1 MPTNRA
7 PTQEPMAPDP
17 PIPPSQPSSSQGL
30 THPHPR
36 KTTTRRHTT
45 HYDSLSTGRDW
56 DSLID
61 NPTFHSSM
69 VTRTQAKAH
78 LVKNA
83 LIPFGK
89 DPNFRDVSLA
99 LLNLA
104 EKIPGITAT
113 GAEALRAVAIIIDT
127 YESFHEPRSLPPVP
141 AFHSAKATQTE
152 IVTDTT
158 DTALQPQPLDQVK
171 LETYLQHLQEI
182 TQSLQETSNH
192 NRTSAEMLS
201 RVIDDASINFQRSAE
216 SINTSVEEISA
227 IPIALR
233 ELTCD
238 PPPSQP
244 DNHSPYRDAAL
255 RGSTSPKPR
264 GSSSAQCPSY
274 PLADHA
280 KATTS
285 INERQILLDISPEL
299 DPNHSMITPAM
310 SKEILAKHLQNTFDD
325 IRGTESPPILIK
337 ALTNMRNG
345 GVVVE
350 FSNSEVV
357 KWSKTPSIRSALT
370 RKVASNIRIK
380 DRLFSLVLSFVP
392 ICINFENADTLRNIE
407 MVNELP
413 ENSIVKLRWI
423 KDPARRSPTQR
434 IAHAFIS
441 LSSPQVANQIIREGL
456 CVNHEKLR
464 AHKDRK
470 EPLRCMKCQR
480 WGHFAKDCKHQ
491 TDVCGS
497 CTGPHRESKCN
508 SYATFYCVSCQS
520 DHHGSASKECPE
532 FIRRCEEL
540 NAKHPDNALPYFP
553 TDDPDSQLTLPPRS
567 TSGIIETHPPK
578 DPRRPSTNT
587 TQHKLGKSAEG
598 TLNIQQISRPST
610 SQQQPHATQHTT
622 TATTPRRSYSFTL
635 PPTPKIGPPISPIRL
650 STPTPHTPVFSDA
663 SPPNSPDPPLPP
675 GSYMQQEETHSN
687 N

>member
-1 MPTNRA
+1 M
-7 PTQEPMAPDP
+7 
-17 PIPPSQPSSSQGL
+17 
-30 THPHPR
+30 
-36 KTTTRRHTT
+36 
-45 HYDSLSTGRDW
+45 
-56 DSLID
+56 
-61 NPTFHSSM
+61 
-69 VTRTQAKAH
+69 QAKAH

-89 DPNFRDVSLA
+89 DPNFRDISLA

-104 EKIPGITAT
+104 EKTPGITAM
-113 GAEALRAVAIIIDT
+113 GAEALCAVAIIIDT
-127 YESFHEPRSLPPVP
+127 HESFYGPRSLPPVP

-152 IVTDTT
+152 TETDTT
-158 DTALQPQPLDQVK
+158 DNALQPQPLNQVN
-171 LETYLQHLQEI
+171 LETYLQHLQEL

-192 NRTSAEMLS
+192 NRTSAEILS

-216 SINTSVEEISA
+216 AINTSVEEILA
-227 IPIALR
+227 VPVALR
-233 ELTCD
+233 ELTRD

-255 RGSTSPKPR
+255 RGNTSPKPR
-264 GSSSAQCPSY
+264 GSSSAQRPSY
-274 PLADHA
+274 LLADHA

-285 INERQILLDISPEL
+285 MKECQILLDITPEL
-299 DPNHSMITPAM
+299 DPNHPMITPAV
-310 SKEILAKHLQNTFDD
+310 SKEILAKHLQNAFDD
-325 IRGTESPPILIK
+325 IRGTESPPALIK

-345 GVVVE
+345 GVIVE
-350 FSNSEVV
+350 FSNPEVV

-370 RKVASNIRIK
+370 RKMASNICIK

-392 ICINFENADTLRNIE
+392 ICINFENTDTLRNIE
-407 MVNELP
+407 AVNELP
-413 ENSIVKLRWI
+413 ENSLVKLRWI

-434 IAHAFIS
+434 VAHAFIS
-441 LSSPQVANQIIREGL
+441 LSSPHVANQIIWEGL

-497 CTGPHRESKCN
+497 CAGPHRESKCN

-540 NAKHPDNALPYFP
+540 DARHPDNALPYFP

-567 TSGIIETHPPK
+567 TSDIIETRLPK

-587 TQHKLGKSAEG
+587 TQRKLGKSAEG
-598 TLNIQQISRPST
+598 TLNIQQISCPST
-610 SQQQPHATQHTT
+610 SQHQPHATQHTT
-622 TATTPRRSYSFTL
+622 TATATTP
-635 PPTPKIGPPISPIRL
+635 
-650 STPTPHTPVFSDA
+650 
-663 SPPNSPDPPLPP
+663 
-675 GSYMQQEETHSN
+675 
-687 N
+687 

>member
-89 DPNFRDVSLA
+89 DPNFWDVSLA

-127 YESFHEPRSLPPVP
+127 HESFHEPRSLPPVP
-141 AFHSAKATQTE
+141 AFHSAKATQTK

-233 ELTCD
+233 ELTRD

-285 INERQILLDISPEL
+285 IKERQILLDISPEL
-299 DPNHSMITPAM
+299 DPNHPMITPAV
-310 SKEILAKHLQNTFDD
+310 SKEILAKHLQNAFDD

-370 RKVASNIRIK
+370 RKVASNIHIK

-407 MVNELP
+407 TVNELP

-434 IAHAFIS
+434 VVHAFIS

-456 CVNHEKLR
+456 CVNHKKLC

-470 EPLRCMKCQR
+470 EPLHCMKCQR

-497 CTGPHRESKCN
+497 CAGPHRESKCN

-540 NAKHPDNALPYFP
+540 DAKHPDNALPYFP

-567 TSGIIETHPPK
+567 TSGIIETRPPK

-587 TQHKLGKSAEG
+587 TQRKLGKSAEG

-622 TATTPRRSYSFTL
+622 TATTPRHSYSFTL
-635 PPTPKIGPPISPIRL
+635 PPTLKIGPPISPIRL

-675 GSYMQQEETHSN
+675 GSYTQQEETHSDN
-687 N
+687 